1 MKALVEKITL
11 CNFRCFSSQTFTFN
25 KSLVLIEGKNGVGKT
40 ALLEAIHYL
49 CYLKS
54 FKTHTPREL
63 IRFDQDG
70 FFIQANVLCNQALP
84 EETISDHTT
93 FENECDEIQIGS
105 TSKKRIVKING
116 KQISSFSEFSTNLKV
131 VSLAECDMQL
141 VQGSPECRRSFID
154 QYVFLHNPSFADELQ
169 KYRATLKQRNALF
182 QYSFDQT
189 GYDIWT
195 RKLWQLALS
204 IQKQRTKYLSQL
216 TKTINLLQKACDF
229 SIPISMPYRS
239 KRKLQATVE
248 EFMAQNPTLQED
260 EIGYQRTLFG
270 THLDDFIIMFN
281 GRNSRLFAS
290 RGQQKLIL
298 ILSKI
303 AQIRDLHNKGH
314 QSVFL
319 LDDFMTDFDEEKLD
333 ILIPLLTSLKSM
345 VFFTSAQQKGVLYQK
360 LKTLEAQYILL

>member
-1 MKALVEKITL
+1 
-11 CNFRCFSSQTFTFN
+11 
-25 KSLVLIEGKNGVGKT
+25 
-40 ALLEAIHYL
+40 
-49 CYLKS
+49 
-54 FKTHTPREL
+54 L

-70 FFIQANVLCNQALP
+70 FFIQANVLCNQAPP

-303 AQIRDLHNKGH
+303 AQIRDLHNKDIGKL
-314 QSVFL
+314 Q
-319 LDDFMTDFDEEKLD
+319 EKLQLKESVEEGVN
-333 ILIPLLTSLKSM
+333 IRFYAPYLLTGLQALPGDEVTFWLQSKSRPII
-345 VFFTSAQQKGVLYQK
+345 F
-360 LKTLEAQYILL
+360 EAQDNDAHMIYLVMPVSPVNNG